1 MNFTRTDQERLNAQL
16 ERMSLRNEEYNEAS
30 TVLEGGMS
38 FEDRKAQEIVD
49 RSVTLLDGHYQ
60 VKLPFR
66 QDPLPPRPTRQSPS
80 DREEING
87 VELEDAEG
95 SSIT

>member
-1 MNFTRTDQERLNAQL
+1 
-16 ERMSLRNEEYNEAS
+16 MSLVSHVLLRCAVFFKLANHHFNLRLINEEYNEAS

-66 QDPLPPRPTRQSPS
+66 QDPPPPTY
-80 DREEING
+80 
-87 VELEDAEG
+87 
-95 SSIT
+95 